1 MRNRVVWLTSLV
13 TIGLCLLGTGCG
25 QSAEEVPSSGLMLVL
40 DPDLTIGSESHPD
53 AVLTRVYDVTV
64 GTQGDVFVV
73 QWQTPAVLRFS
84 SDGAFRGL
92 IGRRGSGPGEL
103 IAPSRLGWVGDT
115 LWVSDPSGA
124 RIELFHEN
132 GEHIRSVRVGGH
144 FGEKVGESLRP
155 WGILADGAVVL
166 AGSPSIGM
174 MARGAVTTRG
184 LYRLHP
190 GDSVVELRQLPVVEG
205 DALLVPLNG
214 GFLGGTPLLPSSP
227 LWDAHPD
234 GRFILLL
241 DRSPYDRAAAPM
253 ITMEKFDGFG
263 ARFWEG
269 AIPYEPV
276 PVSAEWRD
284 RSYRERAEQ
293 SGGGT
298 PDRSIA
304 RIEAA
309 LRDHV
314 NLPDYFP
321 PVSRMIVGVDGT
333 IWLRREPVSEEVHLW
348 EVFDEDLDL
357 VGRLEIPSSISLHQV
372 SRTKVWATVHDEF
385 DVPSLVRMHVT
396 PADDG

>member
-1 MRNRVVWLTSLV
+1 MKF
-13 TIGLCLLGTGCG
+13 
-25 QSAEEVPSSGLMLVL
+25 VL
-40 DPDLTIGSESHPD
+40 DPDLTIDSESHPD
-53 AVLTRVYDVTV
+53 AALTRVYDVTV
-64 GTQGDVFVV
+64 GTHGDVFVV

-84 SDGAFRGL
+84 ADGAFRGL
-92 IGRRGSGPGEL
+92 VGRRGSGPGEFV
-103 IAPSRLGWVGDT
+103 APSRLGWVGDT

-132 GEHIRSVRVGGH
+132 GEHLRSVRVGGH
-144 FGEKVGESLRP
+144 LGEKVGESLRP
-155 WGILADGAVVL
+155 WGVLADGAVVL
-166 AGSPSIGM
+166 MGSPSIQM
-174 MARGAVTTRG
+174 VARGGVTSRG
-184 LYRLHP
+184 LYRLHA
-190 GDSVVELRQLPVVEG
+190 GDSVVELRQFPVDEG
-205 DALLVPLNG
+205 DVLLVPLNG

-234 GRFILLL
+234 GSFILVL
-241 DRSPYDRAAAPM
+241 DRWPHDRTGPSR
-253 ITMEKFDGFG
+253 ITMEKLDGFG

-284 RSYRERAEQ
+284 RAYRERAEQ

-304 RIEAA
+304 SIEAV

-357 VGRLEIPSSISLHQV
+357 VGRLQLPSSMSLHQV
-372 SRTKVWATVHDEF
+372 SRTKVWATAHDEF
-385 DVPSLVRMHVT
+385 DVPSLVRMDVI
-396 PADDG
+396 PAGGG